1 MELRSSKST
10 SLGAEKPSRDA
21 ADAVRDSP
29 TQPAIAAI
37 TPHSTSDQFRV
48 WKIRFN
54 AFIKTHKP
62 ALAPGTKPGD
72 AAILSDELNAE
83 FAAILVSWLDYD
95 FLLELSRVVD
105 VEQDGITM
113 FRHVCTHFTDT
124 TSSEPSPEERVY
136 NAIRHTHRATHDT
149 LAHFLQAINRVS
161 AEYASATRDRAA
173 KHTAVSTIDKLLA
186 LHVIHELNKAAWLN
200 AHVAATKKLFRTQPA
215 TQFSIATF
223 NKEVMDL
230 CPTPDRPRA
239 SRHSPTP
246 ADADE
251 PSSKYT
257 TSARYEPRHRDH
269 RDRDRD
275 RDRGSRNITPHIS
288 ALTAEDDDQL
298 IEDDDQWPPPGCTSD
313 PLFPD
318 VINID
323 A

>member
-1 MELRSSKST
+1 MFLRSGKST
-10 SLGAEKPSRDA
+10 SFGAEKPSRDA
-21 ADAVRDSP
+21 ADAVSDSP
-29 TQPAIAAI
+29 TQPATAAI
-37 TPHSTSDQFRV
+37 TPHSTFDQFRV

-54 AFIKTHKP
+54 AYITSNKP
-62 ALAPGTKPGD
+62 TLAPGTKPGD
-72 AAILSDELNAE
+72 AAVLTDERNAE
-83 FAAILVSWLDYD
+83 FAAILVAWLDYE
-95 FLLELSRVVD
+95 FILELSRVID
-105 VEQDGITM
+105 VEQDGISM

-124 TSSEPSPEERVY
+124 ASSEPSPEERVY

-149 LAHFLQAINRVS
+149 LAQFLRAINKVS
-161 AEYASATRDRAA
+161 AEYASATRDRP
-173 KHTAVSTIDKLLA
+173 KHASVSTIDKLLA

-200 AHVAATKKLFRTQPA
+200 AHVGATKKSFRTQPT
-215 TQFSIATF
+215 TQFSITTF